1 MIPATTLGELVRRQG
16 ALLADKVLFEMGGET
31 VTYAE
36 LDRRADRIA
45 TRLAASGIKPGDR
58 IGYLGR
64 NHPAY
69 FEVLFGASRAGVVTV
84 PINWRLADD
93 EIAWIVDDADV
104 ALIVADDNL
113 ATRLRSLAESGSQ
126 MPRIISRE
134 AEYPAW
140 RDAEAALLGEL
151 PLVQPGDVAV
161 QLYTSGTTGR
171 PKGALLTHDNL
182 LHYRTLPYK
191 QQPLWN
197 RFEPGDV
204 GLLVMPTFHI
214 GGTGFGIQTI
224 AAGAGALVASEF
236 NADFIMDAIATKG
249 LSKLFLVPSSIRML
263 LDHPAA
269 RTTDYARIRTII
281 YGASAMPSD
290 LLREAMEVFQCGFV
304 QMYGMTET
312 CGTICVLPPEDHDPA
327 GNARMLS
334 AGRPLDGVSLVIRD
348 ADGQALPPGEIGEV
362 TVRAR
367 SVMHGYWRRP
377 EANEETIRPGG
388 WLHTGDAGFLD
399 EDGYL
404 YIRDRVK
411 DMIVSGG
418 ENIYPA
424 EVERVLQAHPDIAE
438 VVAIGVPSRLWGEEV
453 KALIVPVATDHAT
466 ADEIIA
472 FARKSLAGYKLPKSV
487 EFLDELPRG
496 PTGKVLRRQLRER
509 ERITPAVPEAS

>member
-1 MIPATTLGELVRRQG
+1 MSAATTLGELARSQG
-16 ALLADKVLFEMGGET
+16 ALLGDKILFEMGEET
-31 VTYAE
+31 VTYAQ
-36 LDRRADRIA
+36 LDQRAGRIA
-45 TRLAASGIKPGDR
+45 GQLAAAGIKPGDR
-58 IGYLGR
+58 VGYLGR

-69 FEVLFGASRAGVVTV
+69 FEVLFGAARVGVVTV

-93 EIAWIVDDADV
+93 EIAWIVADADV
-104 ALIVADDNL
+104 SLIVADDSL
-113 ATRLRSLAESGSQ
+113 ALRLRRLAGRGTT
-126 MPRIISRE
+126 MPRIVSRE
-134 AEYPAW
+134 EEYPAW
-140 RDAEAALLGEL
+140 RHSDSPAPRIL
-151 PLVQPGDVAV
+151 PPVQPGDVAI

-182 LHYRTLPYK
+182 LHYRTLPHE
-191 QQPLWN
+191 QQPMWN

-224 AAGAGALVASEF
+224 AAGASALVASEF
-236 NADFIMDAIATKG
+236 NADFIMDAIAAKG

-269 RTTDYARIRTII
+269 STADFGRIRTII
-281 YGASAMPSD
+281 YGASAMPLD
-290 LLREAMEVFQCGFV
+290 LLREAMDVFQCGFV

-327 GNARMLS
+327 GNPRMLS
-334 AGRPLDGVSLVIRD
+334 VGRPLDGVSIAIRD
-348 ADGQALPPGEIGEV
+348 AQGRDLPPGEIGEV
-362 TVRAR
+362 CVRAR
-367 SVMHGYWRRP
+367 SVMRGYWRRTG
-377 EANEETIRPGG
+377 ADQETMRPHG
-388 WLHTGDAGFLD
+388 WLHTGDAGVLD

-424 EVERVLQAHPDIAE
+424 EVERVLQAHPDVAQ

-453 KALIVPVATDHAT
+453 KVLIVPARTDHAAA
-466 ADEIIA
+466 ADIVA

-487 EFLDELPRG
+487 EFLQDLPRG
-496 PTGKVLRRQLRER
+496 PTGKILRRELRDR
-509 ERITPAVPEAS
+509 YRSAPLTSNPS

>member
-1 MIPATTLGELVRRQG
+1 MTTAMTLGELARRQG
-16 ALLADKVLFEMGGET
+16 TLLGDKALFEMGGET

-45 TRLAASGIKPGDR
+45 TQLAACGVKAGDR

-69 FEVLFGASRAGVVTV
+69 FEVLFGAARAGVVTV

-104 ALIVADDNL
+104 ALIIADDSL
-113 ATRLRSLAESGSQ
+113 AARLRSLSERAST

-140 RDAEAALLGEL
+140 RDAEALAVDL
-151 PLVQPGDVAV
+151 PSVQPSDVAV

-182 LHYRTLPYK
+182 LHYRTLPYE
-191 QQPLWN
+191 QQPVWN

-214 GGTGFGIQTI
+214 GGTGFGVQTI
-224 AAGAGALVASEF
+224 AAGASALIVSEF

-269 RTTDYARIRTII
+269 AATDYTRIRTII
-281 YGASAMPSD
+281 YGASSMPLD

-327 GNARMLS
+327 GNVRMLS

-348 ADGQALPPGEIGEV
+348 AEGRDLPSGEV
-362 TVRAR
+362 GEVCVRAR
-367 SVMHGYWRRP
+367 SVMQGYWRRP
-377 EANEETIRPGG
+377 EADEGTMRPGG

-404 YIRDRVK
+404 FIRDRVK

-424 EVERVLQAHPDIAE
+424 EVERVLQAHPDVAE

-453 KALIVPVATDHAT
+453 KALIVPAQADHAGS
-466 ADEIIA
+466 DDIIA
-472 FARKSLAGYKLPKSV
+472 FARQSLAGYKLPKSV
-487 EFLDELPRG
+487 EFLQDLPRG
-496 PTGKVLRRQLRER
+496 PTGKILRRELRDR
-509 ERITPAVPEAS
+509 YRPASTVADA